1 MRRISSVVLVAI
13 LMVVGCLSI
22 DGAAMGADVKAR
34 FDLPSEPMDR
44 ALRDFA
50 LQAGCNISFE
60 PTLVVGMQAP
70 AVKGEYSR
78 GEALAILLTSTA
90 LKAVTVDNNTIQ
102 VVERGAQTELDKKKA
117 DKRGDLEEIVVT
129 GTHIRGGSSASPV
142 MEIGRE
148 EIDRS
153 GYTSLADLMLSV
165 PQNFGG
171 GINPGTIVNNASVNS
186 RFADNPT
193 GASVPNLR
201 GLGPGSTLTLIDGH
215 RMASALAGGGADI
228 SSIPLD
234 AIERVEVV
242 TDSAS
247 AIYGSDAVAG
257 VVNIILKRNYD
268 GAKTSLSYG
277 YATEGGGAE
286 KGVSQVFGT
295 HWNGGDAMLAY
306 EHRQQ
311 DPVYAG
317 DRSFTSTAVEPN
329 SLLQASKSNSVTF
342 SAKQDLTTAAS
353 AFLDALYVARDANQY
368 NTAPSGLSAPNWYS
382 ATLRKFAV
390 TTGVDVGLWRDWKA
404 TLFVS
409 DAEDNTQ
416 QTILRQT
423 SPVAPAGAERFL
435 GTLRGI
441 EASANGGVS
450 ALPGGEV
457 RLAIGAGYRR
467 ESFSD
472 ASGSGEGSLVD
483 VSVGSRNVR
492 YAFGELSIPLV
503 GPLSA
508 SGPDVADLVISGRS
522 ERYSDFGSTTVPKI
536 GLVYQPTSSLK
547 LRSTWGQA
555 FRAPNLNDTH
565 GVPQLVILDLADP
578 ASGSGF
584 SPVLFRLGGNPVLR
598 PETADAWSV
607 GADYA
612 ALEDHKLQVST
623 TFFDVKYKNRI
634 SQIGNPYAALTDPLN
649 AFFVTP
655 SPSASF
661 AQSVVDEYPPNEV
674 FNYTGGP
681 FAPSSIV
688 SVVDARLSNVASQI
702 ARGADLS
709 INYRIDAQSSSTS
722 LFLTGSYL
730 DLAQRDTPESP
741 PQTLSGLAFYPPKF
755 RVRSGVTWKPASW
768 AFTGIVNYLAHETNT
783 QIVPAAAVA
792 SWTTIDASVRYSPAL
807 KGLWSGFNVSLSAQN
822 VLNKEPPFVESS
834 TFKGLNYD
842 SSNVSPLGRMITLQ
856 MSKEW

>member
-1 MRRISSVVLVAI
+1 MRRISNVVSVAI
-13 LMVVGCLSI
+13 LMVAGCLSI
-22 DGAAMGADVKAR
+22 GAAVGADVKAH
-34 FDLPSEPMDR
+34 FDLQSEPMDR

-50 LQAGCNISFE
+50 LQANCNISFE
-60 PTLVVGMQAP
+60 PSLVVGLQAP

-78 GEALAILLTSTA
+78 GEALSLLLTGTA
-90 LKAVTVDNNTIQ
+90 LKALTVNDNTIQ
-102 VVERGAQTELDKKKA
+102 VVERGTGAEPDWKTAEKK
-117 DKRGDLEEIVVT
+117 DLEEIVVT
-129 GTHIRGGSSASPV
+129 GTHIRGGSTASPV
-142 MEIGRE
+142 MELGRE

-171 GINPGTIVNNASVNS
+171 GINPGTTVNNAPVNS
-186 RFADNPT
+186 RFADNPS

-201 GLGPGSTLTLIDGH
+201 GLGPGSTLTLINGH

-234 AIERVEVV
+234 AIERVEIV

-286 KGVSQVFGT
+286 KGVSQMFGT
-295 HWNGGDAMLAY
+295 HWNGGDAILAY

-311 DPVYAG
+311 DPVYAT
-317 DRSFTSTAVEPN
+317 DRAFTSTTVAPN
-329 SLLQASKSNSVTF
+329 SLLQATKSDSVTF
-342 SAKQDLTTAAS
+342 SAKQDLITAAS
-353 AFLDALYVARDANQY
+353 AFLDGVYVARDANQY
-368 NTAPSGLSAPNWYS
+368 ITAPSGLSVPIWYS

-409 DAEDNTQ
+409 DAEDNTR
-416 QTILRQT
+416 QTTLRQT
-423 SPVAPAGAERFL
+423 SPVTPAGAEQFL

-441 EASANGGVS
+441 EASANGGVG
-450 ALPGGEV
+450 ALPGGQV

-467 ESFSD
+467 ENFSA
-472 ASGSGEGSLVD
+472 ASGPDLGSLAD
-483 VSVGSRNVR
+483 TSAGGRNVR
-492 YAFGELSIPLV
+492 YTFEELSVPLV
-503 GPLSA
+503 GPLSSA
-508 SGPDVADLVISGRS
+508 GPDVADLVISGRS

-547 LRSTWGQA
+547 LRSTWGNA
-555 FRAPNLNDTH
+555 FRAPNLNDIH
-565 GVPQLVILDLADP
+565 GVRQLVILDLADP

-584 SPVLFRLGGNPVLR
+584 SPVLYRSGGNPALR
-598 PETADAWSV
+598 PETAAAWSV
-607 GADYA
+607 GADFA
-612 ALEDHKLQVST
+612 AFEDHNLQVST

-634 SQIGNPYAALTDPLN
+634 SQIGNPFAALTDPAN

-655 SPSASF
+655 SPSAGY
-661 AQSVVDEYPPNEV
+661 AQSVVNEYLPNEV
-674 FNYTGGP
+674 YNYTGGP
-681 FAPSSIV
+681 FVPGSIV
-688 SVVDARLSNVASQI
+688 AVVDARLSNVASQS

-709 INYRIDAQSSSTS
+709 INYRIDAESSSTL
-722 LFLTGSYL
+722 LFLNGSYL
-730 DLAQRDTPESP
+730 DLVQRDTPESP

-755 RVRSGVTWKPASW
+755 RVRTGVTWKPASW
-768 AFTGIVNYLAHETNT
+768 AITGIVNYLAHETNT
-783 QIVPAAAVA
+783 QVVPAASVA
-792 SWTTIDASVRYSPAL
+792 SWTTIDASVRYSPTL
-807 KGLWSGFNVSLSAQN
+807 KGLWSGFSLSLSALN

-856 MSKEW
+856 VSKEW